1 MIKTVSDEFVEN
13 LEFNRLSSIYNFNS
27 TIYQLEPTAKV
38 GFIKTASHFAEVALP
53 ILSKIKNQE
62 LILNDYRLDYGH
74 MQALKEAFRIEPH
87 LATTFRLN
95 NCGLDEASVE

>member
-1 MIKTVSDEFVEN
+1 M
-13 LEFNRLSSIYNFNS
+13 
-27 TIYQLEPTAKV
+27 
-38 GFIKTASHFAEVALP
+38 ALP